1 MAETSRKLEVAA
13 ASLGGLARLG
23 SEWKPTNNA
32 LSQGTASVILALEE
46 FDACVRYLNTRRSAG
61 AVIDIQ
67 SEADVQDVI
76 YLLLRPWI
84 IDLLYESPADKTA
97 NRYVIKDFSSATS
110 RFVID
115 AKYIRDKDH
124 GRLISKELHD
134 DIEMYRTHPH
144 CDDLIFFVY
153 DPDAL
158 IPDERALRE
167 AIEIARAYGDQGQKR
182 LNCHLVV
189 KP

>member
-1 MAETSRKLEVAA
+1 MAETSTKLESVAA
-13 ASLGGLARLG
+13 VIGGLARLG
-23 SEWKPTNNA
+23 SESRPPNKA
-32 LSQGTASVILALEE
+32 LTGTVSAITALEE

-61 AVIDIQ
+61 AVINIQ
-67 SEADVQDVI
+67 SEADVQDVL

-84 IDLLYESPADKTA
+84 FDLVYESPTDKSA
-97 NRYVIKDFSSATS
+97 NRYVIKDFSSAAA

-124 GRLISKELHD
+124 GRLVSKELYD
-134 DIEMYRTHPH
+134 DIEMYRNHPH

-158 IPDERALRE
+158 IPDKRALRE
-167 AIEIARAYGDQGQKR
+167 AIEIERAYGQAEKKR
-182 LNCHLVV
+182 LKCHLIV